1 LIVKEVFWGRG
12 LRGEITMDS
21 QLLSAL
27 LGAIGTLVVLKLHE
41 AQDWQDYARV
51 VVLAIAGALAI
62 LILAYAAFAISRM

>member
-1 LIVKEVFWGRG
+1 
-12 LRGEITMDS
+12 MDS

-41 AQDWQDYARV
+41 AQNWEDYPRV